1 VIAVIDET
9 APADRGGIY
18 YVVSAAI
25 LLDADATRLGLRSVL
40 REGRKRPFHWAD
52 EGPAA
57 RARMLDLL
65 MTHGLVGHVVVH
77 YPTGRRRQ
85 EQARRLALEELVPLA
100 IADGAQELI
109 IESRATREDDRD
121 RGALIEIVRQSGA
134 ALSYRWEDKR
144 EPLLWLADAVCG
156 VVKEYL
162 LDEDTTAFDRLRSA
176 HVLGDLR
183 YRRPPDGNA

>member
-1 VIAVIDET
+1 MIAVVDET

-18 YVVSAAI
+18 YVVTAAI
-25 LLDADATRLGLRSVL
+25 VLDADTTRLALGSLL
-40 REGRKRPFHWAD
+40 AEGRKRPFHWSE

-57 RARMLDLL
+57 RGRMLDLL
-65 MTHGLVGHVVVH
+65 VGHGMVGHVVVH

-85 EQARRLALEELVPLA
+85 EQARRSALEELVPLA

-109 IESRATREDDRD
+109 IESRATHEDDRD

-134 ALSYRWEDKR
+134 ALAYRWEDKR
-144 EPLLWLADAVCG
+144 EPLLWLADALCG

-162 LDEDTTAFDRLRSA
+162 LGEDSAAFDRLRSA
-176 HVLGDLR
+176 RVLGDLR
-183 YRRPPDGNA
+183 YRRPPAGNA